1 MFWRRVFVTFLV
13 IFALFLANSTTVQVA
28 LVAKPLV
35 LPAQWFHLPKI
46 VQKPLESDKNSS
58 KTLLQFSNVT
68 VSCVKYQEFLD
79 YLNQY
84 YLISKKTL
92 QIRKKCQAD
101 ILHYNR
107 DFWWLLDSD
116 GLRLKKSNL
125 GRAQVKPEPR
135 SFKKFQT
142 QALMD
147 L

>member
-1 MFWRRVFVTFLV
+1 MARISCTILYELYMNRMKYLSKVLKKWKNIR
-13 IFALFLANSTTVQVA
+13 IFGL
-28 LVAKPLV
+28 
-35 LPAQWFHLPKI
+35 
-46 VQKPLESDKNSS
+46 
-58 KTLLQFSNVT
+58 
-68 VSCVKYQEFLD
+68 
-79 YLNQY
+79 
-84 YLISKKTL
+84 TL